1 MSSSVM
7 SMARA
12 PRRCRRRQS
21 VDLIE
26 EALAELY
33 AGRDPVTGSRSAD
46 PFATY
51 KSVDGRRERHAVA
64 GFDLTFTVPKS
75 LSAAVGDE

>member
-1 MSSSVM
+1 V
-7 SMARA
+7 
-12 PRRCRRRQS
+12 
-21 VDLIE
+21 IE
-26 EALAELY
+26 EALAALY
-33 AGRDPVTGSRSAD
+33 AGRDPVTGQPLGR